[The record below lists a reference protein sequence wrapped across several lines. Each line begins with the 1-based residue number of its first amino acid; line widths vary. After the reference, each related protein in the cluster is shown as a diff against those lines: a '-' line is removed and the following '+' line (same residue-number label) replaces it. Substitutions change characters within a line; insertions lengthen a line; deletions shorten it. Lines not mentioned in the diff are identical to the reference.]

1 MAERNGNR
9 VRRVVRPRDLFHL
22 QNAPR
27 HFHDLM
33 FIRAAVADDGLLDL
47 IGRILEKRRT

>member
-1 MAERNGNR
+1 MAECDGDG

-22 QNAPR
+22 QNAAR

-33 FIRAAVADDGLLDL
+33 LVRAAIADDGLLDL
-47 IGRILEKRRT
+47 IGGLLKKRRA